1 MQYRGRFSNL
11 LTTLALTLFLA
22 GCGGGGGGGT
32 GGTTPPVC
40 KPYENLV
47 DGSCQERDVSKTEC
61 DNIVVSN
68 LTGCTDQRFTGY
80 VTIIP
85 DDNPPN
91 TGKKLPVDGICTKDR
106 TGVPNR
112 RDIYYFCGSLTND
125 GTNDDRSLGGSINS
139 DDGNPSKW
147 IGTDKTKYTP
157 IVSDVTSQMTQ
168 YFARFVKS
176 VPTYHLGALY
186 TKEACADNNIESFVV
201 DNIKYCKDNRF
212 LKN

>member
-1 MQYRGRFSNL
+1 MQYRGRFSKF

-32 GGTTPPVC
+32 GSTTPPVC
-40 KPYENLV
+40 KSYENLV
-47 DGSCQERDVSKTEC
+47 AGSCQERDVTKTEC

-68 LTGCTDQRFTGY
+68 LNGCTDQRFTGY

-91 TGKKLPVDGICTKDR
+91 TGKKLQVDGICTKDR

-112 RDIYYFCGSLTND
+112 RDIYYFCGSLTD
-125 GTNDDRSLGGSINS
+125 VDMSLVGSINS

-147 IGTDKTKYTP
+147 VGTDKTKYTP
-157 IVSDVTSQMTQ
+157 IVSDITSQMTQ
-168 YFARFVKS
+168 HFARLSKS
-176 VPTYHLGALY
+176 ILKYHLGALY
-186 TKEACADNNIESFVV
+186 TKEACADNNNESFVA

-212 LKN
+212 LQN